1 MHPVC
6 WVSRTVPREFP
17 CRQSGL
23 RPELSLRAEHRLRR
37 PEPSRP
43 CPRVCGKIDCP
54 FDALLRCCSYQV
66 GKLYRTGRAW
76 NDIRG
81 GRVTYV
87 PWMTLS
93 CCEVLTNDKVNLANC
108 PFHPAVV
115 RNQGLSLRMR
125 ALLFGSDSSGSVTIV
140 YLLCNPDSV
149 SSQRRSST
157 PACAAALRSR
167 SSRVASGSRSRR
179 ARSK

>member
-1 MHPVC
+1 MQGSVC
-6 WVSRTVPREFP
+6 QNNDARDSYKPNLLKDDFDF
-17 CRQSGL
+17 SI
-23 RPELSLRAEHRLRR
+23 LS
-37 PEPSRP
+37 
-43 CPRVCGKIDCP
+43 PRVCGKIDCP